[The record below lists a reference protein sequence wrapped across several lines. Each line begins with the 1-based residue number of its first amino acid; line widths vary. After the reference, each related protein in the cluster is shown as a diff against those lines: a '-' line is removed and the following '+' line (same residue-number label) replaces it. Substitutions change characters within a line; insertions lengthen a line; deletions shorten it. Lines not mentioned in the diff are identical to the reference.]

1 MRTSTILASLA
12 VGASAGTVS
21 VPFVKNG
28 FHHGASIQKRETL
41 DLEALNN
48 ITGGGYYAEFSIG
61 TPPQN
66 ISFLLDTGSSDTWV
80 NSKDTDL
87 CHSEKAQQTNGYCM
101 ATFNPD
107 KSRTFKVVDRDGF
120 DIRYLDTRRIEGD
133 YFNDTV
139 TIDGK
144 AVKQQQLGLAVKS
157 VRPTGIMGLG
167 FSANVAANKS
177 YPAIVDNMVSQGL
190 IDTAAYSLWLN
201 DLSSDQG
208 TVLFG
213 GIDTQR
219 FYGELATLPLLPEST
234 KSLNITSFSV
244 ALKGL
249 EVKTPKKPDGIKMD
263 SLKKN
268 TVAILDSGST
278 VCLMP
283 DAQVKE
289 IYKAFDVL
297 SVQDVNIPFVDCG
310 YAKDK
315 GKGINFDFEF
325 DNKTISVP
333 MSEMIVNAF
342 PDNQDIFKDPRLDYY
357 FKDWDGVCMF
367 GISPSST
374 YGVQTST
381 FTILGD
387 TFLRSAY
394 VVYDLANK
402 QVGIAEAAHGGK
414 ESKIV
419 DLKANSKLPAV
430 SGLPEPENA
439 AGHISPISLVS
450 LIVAAGIA
458 LAVL

>member
-21 VPFVKNG
+21 VPFVKNE
-28 FHHGASIQKRETL
+28 FHHGASIEKRDTL

-87 CHSEKAQQTNGYCM
+87 CHSKKAQQTNGYCM

-201 DLSSDQG
+201 NLSSDQG

-234 KSLNITSFSV
+234 KSLNVTSFSV

-333 MSEMIVNAF
+333 MNEMIVNAF

-439 AGHISPISLVS
+439 AGHISPVSLVS